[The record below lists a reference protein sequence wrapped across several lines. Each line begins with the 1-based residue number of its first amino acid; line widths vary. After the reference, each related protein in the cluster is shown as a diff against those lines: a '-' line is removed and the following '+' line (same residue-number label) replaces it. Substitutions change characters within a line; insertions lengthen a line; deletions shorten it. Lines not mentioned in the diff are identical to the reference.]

1 MGGDVMQI
9 VLNDKDYVMSYAT
22 IGNLVDGIEVAD
34 PLDEEWFAEHF
45 EEFRYEN
52 GELVRDENRGEELA
66 KNALVEE
73 LRTRRYKECFPVINR
88 GEMWYSM
95 LTDEQKAE
103 LKVWYKAWLDVTE
116 TLNPPEPLA
125 WT

>member
-1 MGGDVMQI
+1 MQI
-9 VLNDKDYVMSYAT
+9 LVNEKGYITSYAL

-34 PLDEEWFAEHF
+34 PHDEEWFAEHF

-52 GELVRDENRGEELA
+52 GELVRDEDRGKELA

-73 LRTRRYKECFPVINR
+73 LRTRRYKECFSVINR

-116 TLNPPEPLA
+116 TLEPPEPLA
-125 WT
+125 WV